1 MKKHK
6 IADILFGLLFIALL
20 FIPLLKINTA
30 EHVES
35 EAENRTLTAWPGMG
49 FHSEINAW
57 YGHYMED
64 RIGFR
69 ESAIVFFNRMTYDI
83 FHEFSESLHMHGKN
97 DYIFPADEGYIKS
110 YQRTETNEEI
120 VDNLVVYLQRT
131 SEYLEQKGIPFVFL
145 AGLDKKSI
153 YSRYFPE
160 SIHVKE
166 DEKTTMELLTE
177 KLSDA
182 DVPFVIPVQEFTEE
196 SLHSQIYNK
205 KYDSAHW
212 NDLGAFIGLQLV
224 SKEFASVDRT
234 APLLS
239 EEDFK
244 LSYEQKDKIEF
255 LDVPIADTIPIYT
268 PVKKRK
274 LKSDALLL
282 GETQVILGTSMQHYY
297 NKKAKTDKTILIF
310 HDSYLQDNHKFFTY
324 DYKEVYMISRQ
335 NYEVVQYYVNLLEPD
350 FVLFENAERAFAD
363 DLHAYDRLR
372 DITYQIPYGAAE
384 VSESSESSASIGIT
398 LEGLQVQNGL
408 LKGTD
413 LTPVPGQAVLSI
425 SAQLMYD
432 SNIEAPEAE
441 ETDSSEENEVKM
453 LPKKVIM
460 VDRLRQ
466 DGNISGDN
474 QISGSGNYNIYI
486 KYNGKIYEAGYQPVL
501 AGNSIGLSG
510 TEESSVFAAFRIDKM
525 QAGTMEF
532 IVIDNESGNEY
543 SLMTLQIQE

>member
-20 FIPLLKINTA
+20 LIPLLKINTA

-35 EAENRTLTAWPGMG
+35 EAENRTLTAWPGLG
-49 FHSEINAW
+49 FDSEINAW

-145 AGLDKKSI
+145 AGLDKKSV
-153 YSRYFPE
+153 YGRYFPE

-182 DVPFVIPVQEFTEE
+182 GVPFVIPVEEFTKE
-196 SLHSQIYNK
+196 SLHSPIYNK

-212 NDLGAFIGLQLV
+212 NDLGAFFGLKLV
-224 SKEFASVDRT
+224 SEKFASVDST
-234 APLLS
+234 APILS

-255 LDVPIADTIPIYT
+255 LDVPIEDTIPIYS

-310 HDSYLQDNHKFFTY
+310 HDSFLQDNHKFFTY
-324 DYKEVYMISRQ
+324 DYKEVYMVSRQ
-335 NYEVVQYYVNLLEPD
+335 NYEAVQYYVNLLEPD

-372 DITYQIPYGAAE
+372 DITYQIPYGAAKT
-384 VSESSESSASIGIT
+384 SEPSESSANIGIS

-408 LKGTD
+408 LEGTD

-425 SAQLMYD
+425 SAQFMYD
-432 SNIEAPEAE
+432 SNIETPEAE
-441 ETDSSEENEVKM
+441 ETD
-453 LPKKVIM
+453 
-460 VDRLRQ
+460 
-466 DGNISGDN
+466 GNM
-474 QISGSGNYNIYI
+474 SGNYNIYI
-486 KYNGKIYEAGYQPVL
+486 KYNGKIYEAGYQPML

-525 QAGTMEF
+525 QAGPMEF
-532 IVIDNESGNEY
+532 IVIDNESSFEY